1 MYLITNQQVANTKN
15 TISLTKY
22 NKFQINSAISKK
34 TKQAIKTYDKQK
46 IKKNLKFLSTLIRR
60 ML

>member
-22 NKFQINSAISKK
+22 NKYQINSSISKN
-34 TKQAIKTYDKQK
+34 TIQDI
-46 IKKNLKFLSTLIRR
+46 
-60 ML
+60 

>member
-22 NKFQINSAISKK
+22 NKFQINSSISKK

-46 IKKNLKFLSTLIRR
+46 TKKNLKFFI
-60 ML
+60 